1 MIEDIRWTWRQTKP
15 GQSELTSNDK
25 DKLRS
30 EHIVSY
36 YHQSFTVV
44 VVVAVAKKTKN
55 SENTIPPIIITQITK
70 NMVDVC
76 STRSFD

>member
-15 GQSELTSNDK
+15 GQPPQLTSNDK

-44 VVVAVAKKTKN
+44 VVAVAKKTK
-55 SENTIPPIIITQITK
+55 Q
-70 NMVDVC
+70 
-76 STRSFD
+76 

>member
-44 VVVAVAKKTKN
+44 VVAVAKKTK
-55 SENTIPPIIITQITK
+55 Q
-70 NMVDVC
+70 
-76 STRSFD
+76 

>member
-1 MIEDIRWTWRQTKP
+1 MEFGETLFVYWWYDGQRMEWEQTKDKLKLMIEDIRWTWRQTKP

-44 VVVAVAKKTKN
+44 VVAVAK
-55 SENTIPPIIITQITK
+55 
-70 NMVDVC
+70 
-76 STRSFD
+76 